1 MEEGMA
7 THSSI
12 LAWRFP
18 WTEKPGRLQSMGSQR
33 VGHGWS
39 DLACKYILEEASTQK
54 KSWVEFQISF
64 QVNCSFLIYY
74 FPSFNLSSAFFFL
87 LTDLFLYFLHS
98 TPTSISS
105 LFLPQFLLFVV
116 QSLGHVWLFVT
127 PWTVAHEAPM
137 SFTISRSL
145 FKLMSIESVMP
156 SNQLILSRPLLL
168 LPSIFPR
175 VRVFYNELALHIR
188 WTKYWN
194 FSFSISPS
202 NEYPGLI
209 SFRMDWLNLLAVQET
224 LKSLL

>member
-1 MEEGMA
+1 
-7 THSSI
+7 
-12 LAWRFP
+12 
-18 WTEKPGRLQSMGSQR
+18 MGSQR
-33 VGHGWS
+33 VGHVWS

-74 FPSFNLSSAFFFL
+74 FPSFIFL
-87 LTDLFLYFLHS
+87 LLSFFYWQIYSFIFS
-98 TPTSISS
+98 TP
-105 LFLPQFLLFVV
+105 LPHPFPHSFCHNFSFAV

-156 SNQLILSRPLLL
+156 SNQLILCHLLL

-175 VRVFYNELALHIR
+175 VRVFSNELALHIR
-188 WTKYWN
+188 WT
-194 FSFSISPS
+194 
-202 NEYPGLI
+202 
-209 SFRMDWLNLLAVQET
+209 
-224 LKSLL
+224 